1 MWWQCFWKL
10 LLLILLLKQHK
21 SRDLGEIYG
30 LKVSYLETK
39 HLIMFSTIFFK
50 CNYSETVVNT
60 FFIFLLVGSFPS
72 TFSQSHPPTLSQCF
86 SLTVVHSLT
95 TSRFYLFQRSC
106 NFISQSQNS
115 SPICLIKAAID
126 YIFLDSITI

>member
-1 MWWQCFWKL
+1 MLSIHYSL
-10 LLLILLLKQHK
+10 LLHIFSFDLQSIEVFLLPHYNIF
-21 SRDLGEIYG
+21 SAS
-30 LKVSYLETK
+30 KVYL
-39 HLIMFSTIFFK
+39 
-50 CNYSETVVNT
+50 
-60 FFIFLLVGSFPS
+60 FIFLLVGSFPS

-86 SLTVVHSLT
+86 SLNSKRNLSLTITVGHSLT